1 MINSTPRFL
10 REREVKHKHKFIPH
24 SQQIYTLVEPRRCRV
39 VLLNATQYAWRAG
52 CVVVQANAR
61 ANMNNASQ
69 GKDAA
74 AQMELRA
81 QLGKKEE
88 EIKTLKARVAT
99 DSG

>member
-1 MINSTPRFL
+1 
-10 REREVKHKHKFIPH
+10 
-24 SQQIYTLVEPRRCRV
+24 
-39 VLLNATQYAWRAG
+39 
-52 CVVVQANAR
+52 
-61 ANMNNASQ
+61 MNNASQ

>member
-39 VLLNATQYAWRAG
+39 VLLNAG